1 MSKNG
6 LDADPQ
12 KVKAVQNF
20 PVPQNQTDVKSF
32 LGLCSYYR
40 RYTKNF
46 AMIARTLH
54 KASDTKSSF
63 TWREETPEEFDS
75 LKKQVSSTSIVAFP
89 NVREQF
95 ILYTDAS

>member
-1 MSKNG
+1 MSKNE
-6 LDADPQ
+6 LEADPE

-20 PVPQNQTDVKSF
+20 PVPQNQKDVKSF

-40 RYTKNF
+40 RYTKKF

-54 KASDTKSSF
+54 KASDTKSSI
-63 TWREETPEEFDS
+63 TWREETQEAFES
-75 LKKQVSSTSIVAFP
+75 LKKHLSYTPILAFP
-89 NVREQF
+89 DVREQS